1 MFQLL
6 FRKLVM
12 RKKTFQM
19 KILVFSNENLIFL
32 IMQQKGQICDS
43 VKEKKRIGQV
53 YCGGIRQILNLQYLS
68 YKLALSKK
76 YECLIPLSEDRPKPM
91 IWKTGVYV
99 YAMNMYACT
108 HYSLH
113 PALVIFLLYIKMRDH
128 FSYTHNAQGI
138 GLLHRR
144 TR

>member
-1 MFQLL
+1 
-6 FRKLVM
+6 
-12 RKKTFQM
+12 
-19 KILVFSNENLIFL
+19 
-32 IMQQKGQICDS
+32 
-43 VKEKKRIGQV
+43 
-53 YCGGIRQILNLQYLS
+53 
-68 YKLALSKK
+68 
-76 YECLIPLSEDRPKPM
+76 M

-99 YAMNMYACT
+99 YAMNIYACT

-144 TR
+144 TRWFLCKCACSNNCLQMRVFKKNIWSFDLTLLIEVGCHIQK